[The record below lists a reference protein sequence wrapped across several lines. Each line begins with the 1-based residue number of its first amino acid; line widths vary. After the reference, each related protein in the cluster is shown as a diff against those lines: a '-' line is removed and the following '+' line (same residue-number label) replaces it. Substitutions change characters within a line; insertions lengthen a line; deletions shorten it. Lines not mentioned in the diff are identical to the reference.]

1 MADPTP
7 AEELIQGVRRGLL
20 GFAPIALQAA
30 REAAAPCW
38 AWLLS
43 LGAPLFGYP
52 LLVGD
57 PRTQRDPITVLAD
70 FSPLLDEAPETSWAE
85 GGPFEEY
92 LVGLLL
98 GAWLTSGLVAWSL
111 AKEGWQDGDRGPGL
125 GRVRRAGKGLFRSCL
140 ALMLVRS
147 LLGSLVLFLLASL
160 PISLVYRLG
169 EDALGPLGVVLM
181 LAVLGLFGLGLLYVL
196 TLDAAL
202 WLALYSLAANR
213 RGAGSAFQ
221 HAWRLLNHDPARAI
235 RAVGLYGGVIGLGYG
250 LLLPLLLSW
259 SGDYRDFVGAM
270 ASGIFGW
277 WSVRYWLHGYR
288 ALGGVQ
294 TAAPGPDRRAKSPA
308 AQPASA
314 AI

>member
-1 MADPTP
+1 MAETSP

-30 REAAAPCW
+30 REASAPCW

-43 LGAPLFGYP
+43 LWAPLFGYP
-52 LLVGD
+52 LLIGD
-57 PRTQRDPITVLAD
+57 PHIHRDPITALAD
-70 FSPLLDEAPETSWAE
+70 FSPLLDEAPRTSWSD
-85 GGPFEEY
+85 GGPFEGY
-92 LVGLLL
+92 LIALLL

-111 AKEGWQDGDRGPGL
+111 GKEGWRENDRGPGL
-125 GRVRRAGKGLFRSCL
+125 GRTRRAGQGLFLSCL
-140 ALMLVRS
+140 ALLLVRL
-147 LLGSLVLFLLASL
+147 LLGSLALFLLASL

-169 EDALGPLGVVLM
+169 EDALGPLGMLLM
-181 LAVLGLFGLGLLYVL
+181 MAVLGLFGLGLLYVL
-196 TLDAAL
+196 TLDAAI

-235 RAVGLYGGVIGLGYG
+235 RAVGLYGAVIGLGYG

-259 SGDYRDFVGAM
+259 SGDYRDLVGAM
-270 ASGIFGW
+270 ASGIFAW

-288 ALGGVQ
+288 ALGGVS
-294 TAAPGPDRRAKSPA
+294 TAPAGAERRANPA
-308 AQPASA
+308 VPQATKAGP
-314 AI
+314 